1 VDTSTYAAVALA
13 ILGVILLLT
22 FFVRVIVSVR
32 QTGMTGVIGLRAGAG
47 ALEKLSG
54 VLFIGG
60 IILGG
65 LSPLLVLADS
75 IEVIDALDAEPI
87 QIIGLVIAAIA
98 GLAIFGAQLGMGAS
112 WRIGV
117 QDDQGTDLVTSGWFS
132 LVRNPIYTSMIGAW
146 VGIALMVPTWL
157 GIVAVV
163 IAVIG
168 LEMQVRLVEEPY
180 LLRAHGDAFRR
191 YAARVGRFVPGL
203 GRLSSGI

>member
-32 QTGMTGVIGLRAGAG
+32 QTGTTGVIGLRAGAG
-47 ALEKLSG
+47 PLEKLSG

-60 IILGG
+60 IVLGG
-65 LSPLLVLADS
+65 LSPLLVLTDS

-87 QIIGLVIAAIA
+87 QAVGLVIAAVA

>member
-32 QTGMTGVIGLRAGAG
+32 QTGATGVIGLRAGGG

-54 VLFIGG
+54 VLFLGG
-60 IILGG
+60 IVLGG
-65 LSPLLVLADS
+65 LSPLLVLTDT
-75 IEVIDALDAEPI
+75 IEVIDALVAEPI
-87 QIIGLVIAAIA
+87 QAIGLVIAAVA

-146 VGIALMVPTWL
+146 IGIALMVPTWL
-157 GIVAVV
+157 GIVAAVV
-163 IAVIG
+163 AVVG